1 MILKG
6 IQYALGSKSAG
17 EGSELTEY
25 DKRMYMLN
33 KEHKPIKGYN
43 KFNMKEFNRLK
54 KKYNKNSK
62 SRKVMG
68 DIT

>member
-6 IQYALGSKSAG
+6 VQYVLGSKPAG

-33 KEHKPIKGYN
+33 KRGKPIEGYN
-43 KFNMKEFNRLK
+43 KFK
-54 KKYNKNSK
+54 KMYQKNSK

>member
-1 MILKG
+1 MILEAIK
-6 IQYALGSKSAG
+6 YALSSKPAG
-17 EGSELTEY
+17 QGSELTEY

-33 KEHKPIKGYN
+33 KKYKPMKGYK
-43 KFNMKEFNRLK
+43 KFK
-54 KKYNKNSK
+54 KMYQENSK